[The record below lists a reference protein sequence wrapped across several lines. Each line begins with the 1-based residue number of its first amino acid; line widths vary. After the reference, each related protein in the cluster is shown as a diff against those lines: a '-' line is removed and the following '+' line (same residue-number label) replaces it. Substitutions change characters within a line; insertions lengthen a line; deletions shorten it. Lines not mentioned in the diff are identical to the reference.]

1 LTLASI
7 ADRVRTESTVDV
19 LREPAFRICHRM
31 QDINPSDQI
40 RALFLAALVTAEA
53 AGLDPYE
60 EIYRASRITRQAE
73 GPMQHHVSAIR
84 DYVAGEL
91 IHKDPT

>member
-1 LTLASI
+1 MDQHLAAI
-7 ADRVRTESTVDV
+7 GDRVRLASSVDA
-19 LREPAFRICHRM
+19 LREPAFRICNRM

-53 AGLDPYE
+53 AGLDPHE
-60 EIYRASRITRQAE
+60 EIQRAYRITKVAE
-73 GPMQHHVSAIR
+73 GPYQAHVSAIR

-91 IHKDPT
+91 VRR